1 MFRDRDS
8 KHIKPKKRLGQN
20 FLANKGIVSK
30 IIKSARLNADDIV
43 LEIGPG
49 PGALTFE
56 LARACQKVIAVEKD
70 RELADL
76 LREKLTQENIS
87 NVEIITDD
95 ILEFLSTRYSL
106 LATRYSVVANI
117 PYYLTSAL
125 IRRLLELPNMP
136 ENIFLTIQKEVAQR
150 ICALDG
156 KESLLSLSV
165 KFYADPKIHFYI
177 SRGSFTPPPKV
188 DSAFI
193 EITPKKSPP
202 PVAPERFFAVLK
214 SGFSSPRKKLLS
226 NLTHHLPA
234 CLEVELLNI
243 KKTQR
248 TNKETIKS
256 NLFKIFE
263 RLNIPPNTRPEQLSL
278 QQWIHLAQCLESR
291 SLNIR

>member
-1 MFRDRDS
+1 MISCWKSVRDR
-8 KHIKPKKRLGQN
+8 
-20 FLANKGIVSK
+20 
-30 IIKSARLNADDIV
+30 
-43 LEIGPG
+43 
-49 PGALTFE
+49 GALTFE
-56 LARACQKVIAVEKD
+56 LARTCKKVVAVEKD

-125 IRRLLELPNMP
+125 IRRLLELPNAP

-150 ICALDG
+150 ICALGG

-165 KFYADPKIHFYI
+165 KFYANPKIHFCI
-177 SRGSFTPPPKV
+177 SRGSFAPPPKV

-202 PVAPERFFAVLK
+202 PIAPERFFTILK
-214 SGFSSPRKKLLS
+214 AGFASPRKKLLN
-226 NLTHHLPA
+226 NLAGNLPNIDKKA
-234 CLEVELLNI
+234 LMEIFSQLNI
-243 KKTQR
+243 DP
-248 TNKETIKS
+248 
-256 NLFKIFE
+256 
-263 RLNIPPNTRPEQLSL
+263 NIRPEQLSL
-278 QQWIHLAQCLESR
+278 QQWTYLVICLESR
-291 SLNIR
+291 SLNIQ

>member
-8 KHIKPKKRLGQN
+8 KHIRPKKHLGQN

-30 IIKSARLNADDIV
+30 IIKSARLNADDVV

-49 PGALTFE
+49 QGALTFE
-56 LARACQKVIAVEKD
+56 LARACQKVVAVEKD

-76 LREKLTQENIS
+76 LREKLMRENIS
-87 NVEIITDD
+87 NVEIVTAD
-95 ILEFLSTRYSL
+95 ILDFLSSPSYKL
-106 LATRYSVVANI
+106 QATSYKLVANI

-125 IRRLLELPNMP
+125 IRRLLELPNAP

-177 SRGSFTPPPKV
+177 SRGSFAPPPKV
-188 DSAFI
+188 DSTFI

-202 PVAPERFFAVLK
+202 PIAPERFFTILK
-214 SGFSSPRKKLLS
+214 AGFASPRKKLLN
-226 NLTHHLPA
+226 NLAGNLPNIDKKA
-234 CLEVELLNI
+234 LMEIFSQLNI
-243 KKTQR
+243 DP
-248 TNKETIKS
+248 
-256 NLFKIFE
+256 
-263 RLNIPPNTRPEQLSL
+263 NIRPEQLSL
-278 QQWIHLAQCLESR
+278 QQWTYLVICLESR
-291 SLNIR
+291 SLNIQ